1 MQNYS
6 VSHCDSVYY
15 TLNRWY
21 DIWAIKCYL
30 TICTLN
36 IFFKFLSS
44 CSCQTVRCICYKWK
58 EKYGKSDV
66 LVENCSSKSRR
77 WGTESKSH
85 GQPRLSE
92 KTIFIIFLKNRICNF
107 FFRFTTKKFF
117 FKTLIPHNLL
127 GEYSPLRVHQ
137 KCRYVAQKNGVS
149 FRPVC
154 PSQIRDGN
162 CILKATKILFP
173 NYLEIQITI
182 LFLKHFFLLY

>member
-1 MQNYS
+1 MQDYS

-21 DIWAIKCYL
+21 DIQAIKCDL

-36 IFFKFLSS
+36 IIFKFLSS

-107 FFRFTTKKFF
+107 FFGLPQKKGDVLLEFSLVKWDLNEDHTLYCNVLGTLLFF
-117 FKTLIPHNLL
+117 NSKFET
-127 GEYSPLRVHQ
+127 
-137 KCRYVAQKNGVS
+137 
-149 FRPVC
+149 
-154 PSQIRDGN
+154 SQVN
-162 CILKATKILFP
+162 SV
-173 NYLEIQITI
+173 
-182 LFLKHFFLLY
+182 